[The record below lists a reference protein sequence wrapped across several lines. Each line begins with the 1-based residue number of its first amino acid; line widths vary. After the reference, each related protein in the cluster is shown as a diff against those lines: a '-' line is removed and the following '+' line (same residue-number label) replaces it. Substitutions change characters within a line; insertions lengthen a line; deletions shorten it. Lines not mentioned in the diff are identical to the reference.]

1 MSPGANEL
9 AGKRAVVTGGTQG
22 IGAAIVERLL
32 QAGATVMTAAR
43 RPPEKRSDAAF
54 FVEADLSTAVGT
66 TRLAEA
72 ALGQLGGVDILV
84 HSVGGTSSP
93 PGGVLALTD
102 AQWQGDLDLNLFP
115 AVRLDR
121 ALLPSLLEQ
130 GSGVIVHVSSIQS
143 QLPLSLAMSYAAAK
157 AALKSYSKALS
168 NELAPKGIRV
178 VAVAPG
184 FTATDAAERLLERMA
199 REAGS
204 HRDAALQVLMNSLGG
219 IPMNRPALPSE
230 IADVVAF
237 VVSDRASYLT
247 GTEITV
253 DGGTVP
259 TI

>member
-1 MSPGANEL
+1 MPASTNEL

-22 IGAAIVERLL
+22 IGVAIVERLL
-32 QAGATVMTAAR
+32 QAGASVLTAAR
-43 RPPEKRSDAAF
+43 RRPEHGSGAAI
-54 FVEADLSTAVGT
+54 FVEADLSTAEGAS
-66 TRLAEA
+66 RLAEA
-72 ALGQLGGVDILV
+72 ARAQLGGVDILV
-84 HSVGGTSSP
+84 HTVGGTSAP
-93 PGGVLALTD
+93 PGGALGLTD
-102 AQWQGDLDLNLFP
+102 AQWQADLDLNLFP

-121 ALLPSLLEQ
+121 ALLPSMLEQ
-130 GSGVIVHVSSIQS
+130 GAGVIVHVSSIQTR
-143 QLPLSLAMSYAAAK
+143 QPLVATMSYAAAK

-168 NELAPKGIRV
+168 SELAPKGIRV

-184 FTATDAAERLLERMA
+184 FTATHAAERLLERMA

-204 HRDAALQVLMNSLGG
+204 DREAALNRLMDSLGG

-237 VVSDRASYLT
+237 VASDRASYLT

-259 TI
+259 TL

>member
-1 MSPGANEL
+1 MSSDAKEL
-9 AGKRAVVTGGTQG
+9 AGKRAVVTGGTHG
-22 IGAAIVERLL
+22 IGAAIVERLH

-43 RPPEKRSDAAF
+43 RPPEERSDAVL
-54 FVEADLSTAVGT
+54 FVEANLSTATGA

-72 ALGQLGGVDILV
+72 ALEQLGGVDLLV
-84 HSVGGTSSP
+84 HTVGGTSSP
-93 PGGVLALTD
+93 PGGALALTD
-102 AQWQGDLDLNLFP
+102 AQWQADLDLNLFP

-121 ALLPSLLEQ
+121 ALLPSMLEQ
-130 GSGVIVHVSSIQS
+130 GSGVVVHVSSIQTRM
-143 QLPLSLAMSYAAAK
+143 PLKETTAYAAAK

-199 REAGS
+199 TEAGS
-204 HRDAALQVLMNSLGG
+204 DRDAALQVLMNSLGG

-230 IADVVAF
+230 IAEVVAF

-259 TI
+259 TL

>member
-1 MSPGANEL
+1 MLTGVKEL
-9 AGKRAVVTGGTQG
+9 DGKRAVVTGGTQG

-32 QAGATVMTAAR
+32 QCGATVMTAAR
-43 RPPEKRSDAAF
+43 RPPENRSDAPF
-54 FVEADLSTAVGT
+54 FVEADLSTAAGT
-66 TRLAEA
+66 ARLAEA
-72 ALGQLGGVDILV
+72 AREQLGGVDILV
-84 HSVGGTSSP
+84 HAVGGSSSQ
-93 PGGVLALTD
+93 PGGVLAQTD
-102 AQWQGDLDLNLFP
+102 AQWQEDLNLNLFP

-121 ALLPSLLEQ
+121 ALLPSMLER
-130 GSGVIVHVSSIQS
+130 GSGVIVHVSSIQAR
-143 QLPLSLAMSYAAAK
+143 QPLGMTMSYAAAK

-168 NELAPKGIRV
+168 NELAAKGIRV

-199 REAGS
+199 TEAGS
-204 HRDAALQVLMNSLGG
+204 DREAALRVLMSALGG

-237 VVSDRASYLT
+237 VASDRASYLT

>member
-1 MSPGANEL
+1 MSPDPREL

-32 QAGATVMTAAR
+32 QDGARVLTAAR
-43 RPPEKRSDAAF
+43 RPPQKGSGEAL
-54 FVEADLSTAVGT
+54 FVEADLSTAAGAT
-66 TRLAEA
+66 GLAEA

-84 HSVGGTSSP
+84 HTVGGTSSP
-93 PGGVLALTD
+93 PGGVLTLTD
-102 AQWQGDLDLNLFP
+102 AHWQGDLDLNLFP

-121 ALLPSLLEQ
+121 ALLPSMLEQ

-143 QLPLSLAMSYAAAK
+143 RQPLSLAMGYAAAK

-199 REAGS
+199 REAGCS
-204 HRDAALQVLMNSLGG
+204 RESALETLMDSLGG
-219 IPMNRPALPSE
+219 IPLNRPALPSE

>member
-32 QAGATVMTAAR
+32 QAGATVMTTAR
-43 RPPEKRSDAAF
+43 RAPEKRSDAV
-54 FVEADLSTAVGT
+54 FVEADLSTAAGA

-72 ALGQLGGVDILV
+72 ALEQLGGVDILV
-84 HSVGGTSSP
+84 HSVGGTSAP
-93 PGGVLALTD
+93 PGGALALTD

-121 ALLPSLLEQ
+121 ALLPSMLEQ
-130 GSGVIVHVSSIQS
+130 RSGVIVHVSSITSRQ
-143 QLPLSLAMSYAAAK
+143 PLSLAMSYAAAK

-184 FTATDAAERLLERMA
+184 FTATEAAERMLERLA

-204 HRDAALQVLMNSLGG
+204 DREAALGTLMDSLGG
-219 IPMNRPALPSE
+219 IPMNRPARPSE
-230 IADVVAF
+230 IAEVVAF
-237 VVSDRASYLT
+237 VVSERASYLT